1 MQDLKNRKRWPFG
14 WLMPLAF
21 FGVGLLYL
29 YAAPHF
35 EASDNIQHIGV
46 IYWLRERGELP
57 VQSAEHERMYGQ
69 QASQPPLYYL
79 LMSTVFSAFDTSDR
93 EDYFQRNPLAI
104 VGVPAR
110 LGNRNLAHYRQ
121 PYPPDLNGTSLAL
134 YVIRLFSLG
143 MSTVT
148 VAAVYQAARTIM
160 PERVGFA
167 LIATGLTAFNP
178 QFIFIG
184 ASVSNDSL
192 VTMLS
197 SLIAWQTLVMLR
209 RGFDTRRSLL
219 LALLA
224 PLAILAKLSGFAALL
239 GVGAAALW
247 LLYKTGD
254 RRGFFILSL
263 SMLLGLLLITGWWFL
278 RNLTLYGELVG
289 TATMLD
295 FFGRRSTTVPRLF
308 LEEFEG
314 LRVSYW
320 GLFGTFSIYAHRIFY
335 SAMDLLS
342 LISLAGLPFFLF
354 KMRRNS
360 FILSAVAVLGI
371 MLFACAA
378 MLTWWSLQTTAS
390 TGRLLFPVI
399 SSISALMAMGLFA
412 LRIPALLICLPL
424 FAYVAAVPFLHIYPN
439 YDHPPQVDAL
449 PAAAIETEAR
459 WGDIDLLG
467 YEVPPPRRWAPGDEI
482 PITLYWRPLKQSE
495 EPLALFI
502 SLVDAEGDAIATIDS
517 FPGWGTLPTT
527 WWTPGRIYRDDY
539 ILQIPQDAA
548 VYSTVGLHIGWYDW
562 TSRVNIMP
570 TREADVESKSFI
582 LPVGAFVGNDNG
594 EALPDGATPAGL
606 VFGDVIR
613 LKRFRFVDGRAL
625 ELEWQLLREMSGDWR
640 VFAHALAEP
649 YQVNAPVETALQK
662 DSSPAVPLDY
672 LAIGEAFI
680 TRHDFDLPADYRKS
694 HDIYIG
700 WYNDDTVARLE
711 IPQEDNM
718 LLIGEFDF
726 YA

>member
-1 MQDLKNRKRWPFG
+1 MQGLKNRKRWPFG

-21 FGVGLLYL
+21 FGVGLLYI

-79 LMSTVFSAFDTSDR
+79 LMSTVFSVFDTSDR
-93 EDYFQRNPLAI
+93 DEYFRPNPLAI
-104 VGVPAR
+104 AGVPAR

-197 SLIAWQTLVMLR
+197 SLVAWQTLAMLR
-209 RGFDTRRSLL
+209 AGFDTRRSLL

-239 GVGAAALW
+239 GVGAAAIW
-247 LLYKTGD
+247 LVYKTGD
-254 RRGFFILSL
+254 RRGFFILAL
-263 SMLLGLLLITGWWFL
+263 SMLLGILLITGWWFL
-278 RNLTLYGELVG
+278 RNLTLYGEVVG
-289 TATMLD
+289 TATMLE
-295 FFGRRSTTVPRLF
+295 FFGRRSTTLPRLF

-320 GLFGTFSIYAHRIFY
+320 GLFGAFSIYAHRIFY

-342 LISLAGLPFFLF
+342 LISLAGLPLFLF

-371 MLFACAA
+371 MLIAGAA
-378 MLTWWSLQTTAS
+378 TLTWWSLQTTAS

-399 SSISALMAMGLFA
+399 SSISALLAMGLFA
-412 LRIPALLICLPL
+412 LRIPAILICLPL
-424 FAYVAAVPFLHIYPN
+424 FAYATAVPFLHIYPN

-449 PAAAIETEAR
+449 PAATIETEAR
-459 WGDIDLLG
+459 WGDIELIG
-467 YEVPPPRRWAPGDEI
+467 YEIPPPRRWAPADEI

-502 SLVDAEGDAIATIDS
+502 SLVDADGTAIATIDS

-527 WWTPGRIYRDDY
+527 WWAPGKIYRDDY
-539 ILQIPQDAA
+539 IIQIPAEATGFTQVQA
-548 VYSTVGLHIGWYDW
+548 HIGWY
-562 TSRVNIMP
+562 P
-570 TREADVESKSFI
+570 F
-582 LPVGAFVGNDNG
+582 
-594 EALPDGATPAGL
+594 PDGADIQPIRGDGAAPDAFTLPLGAFIGGDGAPVL
-606 VFGDVIR
+606 DADATEADTVFGEAIK
-613 LKRFRFVDGRAL
+613 LLAFRFDSGRLL
-625 ELEWQLLREMSGDWR
+625 ELQWELQGKLSGDWR
-640 VFAHALAEP
+640 VFVHALAEP
-649 YQVNAPVETALQK
+649 GPADTAREIALQK

-680 TRHDFDLPADYRKS
+680 TRHDFDLPAGYRKS
-694 HDIYIG
+694 HEIYIG
-700 WYNDDTVARLE
+700 WYNDDIIARLE

-726 YA
+726 YD